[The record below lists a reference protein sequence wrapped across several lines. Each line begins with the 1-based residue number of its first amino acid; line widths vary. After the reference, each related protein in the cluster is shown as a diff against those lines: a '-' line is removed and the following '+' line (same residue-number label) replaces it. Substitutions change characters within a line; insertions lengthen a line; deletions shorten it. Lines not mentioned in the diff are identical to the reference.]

1 MRNRF
6 NLHYSPDEDENNGG
20 GNEGDHEGDE
30 NKAPE
35 SIPYARFQTEN
46 KAKKAE
52 ILRADKAEA
61 ALKKV
66 TDKQET
72 DRLAKLEEDGDFKK
86 VNETLVE
93 ENLKLKERSERLD
106 KVEQKIREVALA
118 KIADKLGDEAAA
130 TYADFK
136 TDQLQ
141 TVADTFIKTADTPNP
156 DSDRGGS
163 RNVDENEA
171 AALKKYGS
179 KPNIARLNSD
189 LYRKLWPNPRR
200 RNG

>member
-1 MRNRF
+1 MMNRF
-6 NLHYSPDEDENNGG
+6 NLHYSPDPPEPNGKETPPKTDDVPEDTP
-20 GNEGDHEGDE
+20 DWM
-30 NKAPE
+30 
-35 SIPYARFQTEN
+35 
-46 KAKKAE
+46 KKRLSEISGKKTAAE
-52 ILRADKAEA
+52 DRADKAE
-61 ALKKV
+61 LKLKGIK
-66 TDKQET
+66 DKQEK

-130 TYADFK
+130 GYADFE

-141 TVADTFIKTADTPNP
+141 TVADTFIKTADAPNP

-179 KPNIARLNSD
+179 KPNIARLNSE

-200 RNG
+200 HRG

>member
-1 MRNRF
+1 MMNRF
-6 NLHYSPDEDENNGG
+6 NLHYSPDPPEPNGEETPPKTDDVPEDTP
-20 GNEGDHEGDE
+20 DWM
-30 NKAPE
+30 
-35 SIPYARFQTEN
+35 
-46 KAKKAE
+46 KKRLSEISGKKTAAE
-52 ILRADKAEA
+52 DRADKAE
-61 ALKKV
+61 LKLKGIK
-66 TDKQET
+66 DKQEK

-86 VNETLVE
+86 VNETLVQ
-93 ENLKLKERSERLD
+93 ENIRLKAKSDKLD
-106 KVEQKIREVALA
+106 KVESKIREVALA

-130 TYADFK
+130 GYADFE

-141 TVADTFIKTADTPNP
+141 TVADTFIKTADAPNP

-179 KPNIARLNSD
+179 KPNIARLNSE

-200 RNG
+200 HRG